1 MCIKIKVIDK
11 ETWDKLI
18 NYVVG
23 KGQDLFSYID
33 NDKDNIITLSEL
45 WQVIKKAKKK

>member
-11 ETWDKLI
+11 ETWDKLFD
-18 NYVVG
+18 YVTS

-33 NDKDNIITLSEL
+33 TDKDNIITLSEL
-45 WQVIKKAKKK
+45 WQTIKRVKKK